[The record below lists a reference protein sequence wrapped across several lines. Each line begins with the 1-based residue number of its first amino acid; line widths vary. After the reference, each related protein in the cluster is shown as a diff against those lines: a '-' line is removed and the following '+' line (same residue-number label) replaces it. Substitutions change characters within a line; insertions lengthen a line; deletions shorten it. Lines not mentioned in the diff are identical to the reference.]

1 MQTKGA
7 FKIWNYGSQ
16 R

>member
-1 MQTKGA
+1 MVNQGENRW
-7 FKIWNYGSQ
+7 WNYGSQ